1 MARKTY
7 FVTGTDT
14 GVGKTQV
21 AAALL
26 YAARNAGLRTLA
38 IKPVA
43 AGCEE
48 TADGLR
54 NDDAL
59 LLQQAAT
66 ETLSYQQINP
76 FALAEAI
83 APHAAAENAGIKLS
97 AQRLVGF
104 CRGVMGKPADL
115 CLIEGAGGW
124 RVPLNERETYA
135 RLPQELQLPV
145 IMVVDLRLG
154 CINHALLTAEAIRRD
169 GLVIAGWVANR
180 AGAERMAAEAQ
191 TLNYLSQALT
201 APRLGN
207 LPFLPSADAGAAAH
221 SARAASAAGAESL
234 AAHLDPAAIAMLVEV
249 LIEK

>member
-21 AAALL
+21 TAALL

-66 ETLSYQQINP
+66 EPLSYQEINP

-83 APHAAAENAGIKLS
+83 APHAAADNAGIKLS
-97 AQRLVGF
+97 ARRLAGF
-104 CRGVMGKPADL
+104 CSGVMGKPADL

-124 RVPLNERETYA
+124 RVPLNKRETYA

-145 IMVVDLRLG
+145 ILVVDLRLG

-169 GLVIAGWVANR
+169 GLVVAGWVANR

-191 TLNYLSQALT
+191 TLNYLSQALA

-207 LPFLPSADAGAAAH
+207 LPFLP
-221 SARAASAAGAESL
+221 AASAESL
-234 AAHLDPAAIAMLVEV
+234 AAHLDPAAIAMLIERLVEN
-249 LIEK
+249 